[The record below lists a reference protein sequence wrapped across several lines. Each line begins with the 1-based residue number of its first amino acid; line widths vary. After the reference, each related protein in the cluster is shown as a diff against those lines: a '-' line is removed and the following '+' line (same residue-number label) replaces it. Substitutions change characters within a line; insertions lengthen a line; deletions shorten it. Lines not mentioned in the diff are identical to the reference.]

1 MDQKV
6 KICGENII
14 FLRMRC
20 LKNSRLFDFISQSL
34 LCVKKKNRLS
44 EWSRARRCWKA
55 AKRLSA
61 DSHLQSSAGQI

>member
-14 FLRMRC
+14 FSVWDVS
-20 LKNSRLFDFISQSL
+20 KNSRLFDFISQSL
-34 LCVKKKNRLS
+34 LCAKKKIVSQSDRGGA
-44 EWSRARRCWKA
+44 E
-55 AKRLSA
+55 KRLSA